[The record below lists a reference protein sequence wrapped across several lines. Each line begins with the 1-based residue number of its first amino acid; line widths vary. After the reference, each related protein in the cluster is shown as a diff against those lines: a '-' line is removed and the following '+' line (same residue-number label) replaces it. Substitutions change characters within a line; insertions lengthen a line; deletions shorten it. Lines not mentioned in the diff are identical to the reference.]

1 MKKPKKIARDRNS
14 KRGPLTAVEK
24 RLEDF
29 SFNLYFSY
37 IFNESV
43 QTHKSLQDQYIEAFL
58 DQDHEQMRKLD
69 FEIATVE
76 SAFELTACMLDATQE
91 ECS

>member
-1 MKKPKKIARDRNS
+1 MKKLKKRHDGKPANN
-14 KRGPLTAVEK
+14 GPLTAVEK

-29 SFNLYFSY
+29 SFNLYFSHV
-37 IFNESV
+37 FNESV
-43 QTHKSLQDQYIEAFL
+43 IAHQSLQDRYIEAFL
-58 DQDHEQMRKLD
+58 DQDHEQMRQLNY
-69 FEIATVE
+69 EIASVE

>member
-1 MKKPKKIARDRNS
+1 MKKLKKTAASRSS
-14 KRGPLTAVEK
+14 KKGPLGAVEK

-29 SFNLYFSY
+29 SFNLYFAY
-37 IFNESV
+37 VFNESV
-43 QTHKSLQDQYIEAFL
+43 QAHRTLQDQYIEAFL
-58 DQDHEQMRKLD
+58 DQDHDQMRKLD
-69 FEIATVE
+69 FEIASVE

>member
-1 MKKPKKIARDRNS
+1 MKKSKKLARDRSNT
-14 KRGPLTAVEK
+14 RGPLTAVEK

-29 SFNLYFSY
+29 SFNLYFAY
-37 IFNESV
+37 VFNESV
-43 QTHKSLQDQYIEAFL
+43 QAHQTLQDQYIEAFL
-58 DQDHEQMRKLD
+58 EQDHEQMRKLD